1 LRSGEGFRVR
11 NAGVA
16 DLADVV
22 AMERRVPEAPH
33 WVEGEYAAIV
43 DTDGDA
49 DGTIKRCLVVAV
61 AEGRLL
67 GFAVGKVVSFGAD
80 GVAELE
86 SVAVDLTARRSGVAR
101 ALCEA
106 VVDWCRPRGVEA
118 MELEV
123 RTGSAGAIALYT
135 GLGFV
140 AVGRREEYYRG
151 PTEDALL
158 MRLDLAK
165 KLGKDE

>member
-1 LRSGEGFRVR
+1 VR
-11 NAGVA
+11 NAGVE
-16 DLADVV
+16 DLPGVV

-33 WVEGEYAAIV
+33 WVEGEYAAII
-43 DTDGDA
+43 DA
-49 DGTIKRCLVVAV
+49 GSGVDGTVRRCLVVAV

-67 GFAVGKVVSFGAD
+67 GFAVGKVVGFGAD

-86 SVAVDLTARRSGVAR
+86 SVAVDLTARRSGVGR
-101 ALCEA
+101 ALCET
-106 VVDWCRPRGVEA
+106 VIDWCGSQGAEA

-123 RTGSAGAIALYT
+123 RTGSEGAIALYA

-140 AVGRREEYYRG
+140 AVGRREEYYRE

-165 KLGKDE
+165 KFGEDE